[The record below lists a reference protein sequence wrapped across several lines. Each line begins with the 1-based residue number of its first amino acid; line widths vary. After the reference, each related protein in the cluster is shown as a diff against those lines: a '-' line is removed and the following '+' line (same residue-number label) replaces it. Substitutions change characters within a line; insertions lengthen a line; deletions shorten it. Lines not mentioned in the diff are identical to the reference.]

1 MRNLNLN
8 KNKYPKPTSGGF
20 LSTLSGIILAFILL
34 FAILGSD
41 QLFSFDRIQILS
53 PMKPVSKISWDLPKK
68 NSKLIKEFSF
78 IEANPDGMENE
89 PENSKLLSFR
99 NQQAANPEDFDAK
112 INSHVPISPGKFK
125 TAKIVNAQ
133 KLQESLGEIKAE
145 SNPIASSQVTR
156 KKQANANELFEA
168 EKPKIDPN
176 RSKENGSFSISEKNK
191 KRSKIIS
198 LSKSVPENDKFSLV
212 ENKNIQSPNKTFAYR
227 PKVSPSVING
237 PVLRSATLAPRIG
250 TIAVE
255 CRLHSYGVY
264 VQQMLQ
270 AIEEQWGQLVRGSI
284 EFIRREKLPNKV
296 SYQFT
301 LTAGGRIESL
311 VRLDKQENS
320 LASDLCRQ
328 SISSRSPFGEWS
340 AEMIHDFGESDVI
353 TIHFIYK

>member
-8 KNKYPKPTSGGF
+8 NNRYPKPTSGGF
-20 LSTLSGIILAFILL
+20 LSTISGLILTFILL
-34 FAILGSD
+34 FVILESD
-41 QLFSFDRIQILS
+41 QLFSIDRIQILS
-53 PMKPVSKISWDLPKK
+53 PMKLVSQISWELPKNK
-68 NSKLIKEFSF
+68 RKSIKEFSF

-112 INSHVPISPGKFK
+112 INSKVPISPGKFK

-145 SNPIASSQVTR
+145 SNSIASSQVTQ
-156 KKQANANELFEA
+156 KKQAIANELLETK
-168 EKPKIDPN
+168 KPKIDPN
-176 RSKENGSFSISEKNK
+176 RSKEDGSFSISEKNK
-191 KRSKIIS
+191 NRSKIIS
-198 LSKSVPENDKFSLV
+198 LSKSVPEDDKFSLV
-212 ENKNIQSPNKTFAYR
+212 ENKSIQSPNKTFAYR

-237 PVLRSATLAPRIG
+237 PILRSATLAPRIG
-250 TIAVE
+250 KIAVE
-255 CRLHSYGVY
+255 CRLHPYGVY

-301 LTAGGRIESL
+301 LTAEGRIDHL
-311 VRLDKQENS
+311 ARLDKQENS

-340 AEMIHDFGESDVI
+340 AEMIHDLGESDVI
-353 TIHFIYK
+353 TIHFNYN

>member
-8 KNKYPKPTSGGF
+8 NNRYPKPTSGGF
-20 LSTLSGIILAFILL
+20 LSTISGLILTFILL
-34 FAILGSD
+34 FVILESD
-41 QLFSFDRIQILS
+41 QLFSIDRIQILS
-53 PMKPVSKISWDLPKK
+53 PMKLVSQISWELPKNK
-68 NSKLIKEFSF
+68 RKSIKEFSF

-112 INSHVPISPGKFK
+112 INSKVPISPGKFK

-145 SNPIASSQVTR
+145 SNSIASSQVTQ
-156 KKQANANELFEA
+156 KKQAIANELLETK
-168 EKPKIDPN
+168 KPKIDPN
-176 RSKENGSFSISEKNK
+176 RSKEDGSFSISEKNK
-191 KRSKIIS
+191 NRSKIIS
-198 LSKSVPENDKFSLV
+198 LSKSVPEDDKFSLV
-212 ENKNIQSPNKTFAYR
+212 ENKSIQYPNKTFAYR

-237 PVLRSATLAPRIG
+237 PILRSATLAPRIG
-250 TIAVE
+250 KIAVE
-255 CRLHSYGVY
+255 CRLHPYGVY

-301 LTAGGRIESL
+301 LTAEGRIDHL
-311 VRLDKQENS
+311 ARLDKQENS

-340 AEMIHDFGESDVI
+340 AEMIHDLGESDVI
-353 TIHFIYK
+353 TIHFNYN